1 MHTPAINHTLD
12 KQARGLAERVSGEP
26 PTIRLRF
33 QHRDSDQ
40 VAAVDAF
47 YMTSKANHCVA
58 CGEEGHYLRFKVR
71 AVKSAQSLHNEQH
84 DLIGCPCSLLI
95 TESVTVSTFCM
106 CSPGRRQFQ

>member
-1 MHTPAINHTLD
+1 MHRPVINLILD
-12 KQARGLAERVSGEP
+12 KQARELAERVSGEP

-40 VAAVDAF
+40 AAAVDAF

-71 AVKSAQSLHNEQH
+71 GNNNAQSLHNK
-84 DLIGCPCSLLI
+84 
-95 TESVTVSTFCM
+95 
-106 CSPGRRQFQ
+106 